1 MTIIEARLKELGIA
15 LSTPPK
21 PVASYVPYTISGNQV
36 FISGQVPIADGALKY
51 VGKLGADFSVEM
63 GQAAAQLCAIN
74 ILSVLRVACEGD
86 LDKVVRV
93 VKVGV
98 FVNATPDYDKQP
110 EVANGASDLFAAVF
124 GEAGKHARAAVGVC
138 SLPRGVAVEV
148 DAIFEIQ

>member
-15 LSTPPK
+15 LSNPPK

-36 FISGQVPIADGALKY
+36 FVSGQVPIADGALKY

-86 LDKVVRV
+86 LDKVVRCL
-93 VKVGV
+93 KVNV
-98 FVNATPDYDKQP
+98 FVNATPDYDQQP
-110 EVANGASDLFAAVF
+110 EVANGASDLFVAVF
-124 GEAGKHARAAVGVC
+124 GEAGRHARAAVGMG

-148 DAIFEIQ
+148 DATFEIQ